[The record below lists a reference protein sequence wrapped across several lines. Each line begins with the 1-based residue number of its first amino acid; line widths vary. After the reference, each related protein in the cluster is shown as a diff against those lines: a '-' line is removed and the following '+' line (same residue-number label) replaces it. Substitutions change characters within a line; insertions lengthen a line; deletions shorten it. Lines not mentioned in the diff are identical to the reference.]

1 MDPIAG
7 PATLDD
13 ATPRQRQDWAYRQIR
28 NLIVTGEISP
38 GSPIIESRMA
48 ERLQLTR
55 TPVRAALLRL
65 EQEGYVTSSVV
76 EKYSRMT
83 VAPLTVEALN
93 ELFLIHGALEGVA
106 ARLATMLPG
115 DQREQLALD
124 LEETNAALHN
134 TSFGTLADK
143 LAAQDLHVRFHQ
155 IVVEAAAGPRLYAQ
169 IEAIQP
175 QVERYERFYT
185 HVLLSGID
193 DSVREHEDIIAAIR
207 EGDAAAAE
215 AATELNWRKGA
226 ERYESAVALSRRGTW

>member
-1 MDPIAG
+1 
-7 PATLDD
+7 
-13 ATPRQRQDWAYRQIR
+13 
-28 NLIVTGEISP
+28 
-38 GSPIIESRMA
+38 
-48 ERLQLTR
+48 
-55 TPVRAALLRL
+55 
-65 EQEGYVTSSVV
+65 
-76 EKYSRMT
+76 
-83 VAPLTVEALN
+83 

-106 ARLATMLPG
+106 GRLAALLPG

-124 LEETNAALHN
+124 LDETNAALLN

-185 HVLLSGID
+185 HVLLSGIE

-207 EGDAAAAE
+207 DGDEAAAE
-215 AATELNWRKGA
+215 AAIELNWRKGA
-226 ERYESAVALSRRGTW
+226 ERYERAVALSRRGTW